1 MVSFNFTETPNT
13 TAKVINTITL
23 TNNEFL
29 SFPTF
34 FLEQY
39 RIREM
44 GDEIGLKLF
53 YDKENMAI
61 AMQFVSGDSPGLYKL
76 NMSDKYGATS
86 KVRAFLL
93 NNSLDIKKYAGK
105 HEYKKYSASTLG
117 LDGSDVFVIELD
129 NGGRTM

>member
-1 MVSFNFTETPNT
+1 
-13 TAKVINTITL
+13 
-23 TNNEFL
+23 
-29 SFPTF
+29 
-34 FLEQY
+34 
-39 RIREM
+39 M
-44 GDEIGLKLF
+44 GDEIGLRLF

-61 AMQFVSGDSPGLYKL
+61 AMQFVSGETPGQYKL

-129 NGGRTM
+129 NGGGTV